1 MWYGFV
7 PVGARGG
14 LQALGLCLC
23 KDSGTA
29 VLSCLSLGCHLR
41 TPLLWGATCLKA
53 VKLTDQK
60 TVNLKYS
67 QPSVSQYQ
75 NQTQPTTTVS
85 PNKPFLTRSLPCQ
98 VCVRRKQGPGSQHH
112 PGQSPS
118 KSLEL
123 NHCTEPAVRCQ
134 LTESIWK
141 GTAHVGV
148 SGSVHTCSVLQSFSI
163 FSLNLFMQSSA
174 KLRWTTCWKTEES
187 DYM

>member
-1 MWYGFV
+1 ML
-7 PVGARGG
+7 VGLQFGSEMTPEGHVIRFCPSRSRG

-41 TPLLWGATCLKA
+41 TPLLCGVTCLKA

-67 QPSVSQYQ
+67 QPSVPQHQ
-75 NQTQPTTTVS
+75 TQTQPTTTVS
-85 PNKPFLTRSLPCQ
+85 PNKPFRTTSLPCQ
-98 VCVRRKQGPGSQHH
+98 VCVRRMQGPGSQHH

-134 LTESIWK
+134 LTASLWK
-141 GTAHVGV
+141 CTAHVGV
-148 SGSVHTCSVLQSFSI
+148 LARYIPAQFCRASQY
-163 FSLNLFMQSSA
+163 SA
-174 KLRWTTCWKTEES
+174 
-187 DYM
+187 